1 MALDSDSYDYIHFN
15 ETHSSETEYDIKI
28 SELYY
33 PAAVNSL
40 VFCISLPTNSFLLWV
55 LWTEQAWKIT
65 SDILLLQLTV
75 SNLCLTVTLPF
86 AACNALHTWVFGEWA
101 CGVGVGI
108 YFLGLFTA
116 VVILTA
122 MSLHSYVTVVQPWC
136 LSAQALTKYGVLI
149 GSIVMWLV
157 CAAASIKLAVSCRVI
172 EFADIKV
179 CVNLVESL
187 TMKLTE
193 IYTQIFLFFLI
204 PVLITSFCYVHM
216 WIMAKQGRINS
227 QQQPSKLILGITVST
242 FLCLAPYSIHMFIQ
256 SLLLLD
262 FYEYTHELI
271 YALHYAWL
279 IIHPIIHI
287 YCCFIPLV
295 HLIGV
300 QRFRRYLPMPCNT
313 LSLCRDETKTDSP
326 MALIPLQNEEEI

>member
-15 ETHSSETEYDIKI
+15 ETQSSETEYDIKI
-28 SELYY
+28 SELHY

-40 VFCISLPTNSFLLWV
+40 IFLISLPANSFLLWV
-55 LWTEQAWKIT
+55 LWTERAWKIT

-75 SNLCLTVTLPF
+75 SNLCFTVTLPF
-86 AACNALHTWVFGEWA
+86 AACNALHRWVFGEWA
-101 CGVGVGI
+101 CGVGTGI
-108 YFLGLFTA
+108 YFLGLFTT

-122 MSLHSYVTVVQPWC
+122 MFLHYYVTVVQPWC
-136 LSAQALTKYGVLI
+136 LSAQALGKYGVLI

-157 CAAASIKLAVSCRVI
+157 CAAASIKLAVSGRVI
-172 EFADIKV
+172 EIADLKV

-227 QQQPSKLILGITVST
+227 QQQPSKLILGVTVST

-256 SLLLLD
+256 TLLLLD

-271 YALHYAWL
+271 YAWFV
-279 IIHPIIHI
+279 IHPITHI

-313 LSLCRDETKTDSP
+313 LYLCRDETKTDSP
-326 MALIPLQNEEEI
+326 MALIPLQNAEEI

>member
-15 ETHSSETEYDIKI
+15 ETQSSEIEYDIKI

-40 VFCISLPTNSFLLWV
+40 IFCISLPANSFLLWV
-55 LWTEQAWKIT
+55 LWTERAWKIT

-101 CGVGVGI
+101 CGVGTGI
-108 YFLGLFTA
+108 CFLGLFTA

-136 LSAQALTKYGVLI
+136 LFAQALRKYGVLI

-157 CAAASIKLAVSCRVI
+157 CAALSIKLSVSGRVI
-172 EFADIKV
+172 EFADMKV

-193 IYTQIFLFFLI
+193 
-204 PVLITSFCYVHM
+204 S
-216 WIMAKQGRINS
+216 A
-227 QQQPSKLILGITVST
+227 
-242 FLCLAPYSIHMFIQ
+242 
-256 SLLLLD
+256 
-262 FYEYTHELI
+262 
-271 YALHYAWL
+271 
-279 IIHPIIHI
+279 
-287 YCCFIPLV
+287 
-295 HLIGV
+295 
-300 QRFRRYLPMPCNT
+300 QRFFFSFSF
-313 LSLCRDETKTDSP
+313 LSLSLHSVMFTCG
-326 MALIPLQNEEEI
+326 

>member
-15 ETHSSETEYDIKI
+15 ETQSSETEYDIKI
-28 SELYY
+28 SELHY

-40 VFCISLPTNSFLLWV
+40 VFCISLPANSFLLWV
-55 LWTEQAWKIT
+55 LRTERAWKIT

-75 SNLCLTVTLPF
+75 SNLCFTVTLPF
-86 AACNALHTWVFGEWA
+86 AACNALHGWVFGEWA
-101 CGVGVGI
+101 CGVAAGI
-108 YFLGLFTA
+108 YYLGLFTA

-122 MSLHSYVTVVQPWC
+122 MSLHCYVTVVQPWC
-136 LSAQALTKYGVLI
+136 LSAQALRKYCVLI
-149 GSIVMWLV
+149 GSIVMWVV
-157 CAAASIKLAVSCRVI
+157 CAAASIKLAVSGRVI
-172 EFADIKV
+172 EFADLKV

-187 TMKLTE
+187 TMKL
-193 IYTQIFLFFLI
+193 IDLYTQIFLFFLI

-227 QQQPSKLILGITVST
+227 QQLPSKLILGVTVST

-271 YALHYAWL
+271 YAWFV
-279 IIHPIIHI
+279 IHPITHI

-300 QRFRRYLPMPCNT
+300 QRFRRYLPMPCST
-313 LSLCRDETKTDSP
+313 LYLCRDETKTDSP
-326 MALIPLQNEEEI
+326 MAFILLQNAEEI

>member
-1 MALDSDSYDYIHFN
+1 
-15 ETHSSETEYDIKI
+15 
-28 SELYY
+28 
-33 PAAVNSL
+33 
-40 VFCISLPTNSFLLWV
+40 
-55 LWTEQAWKIT
+55 
-65 SDILLLQLTV
+65 
-75 SNLCLTVTLPF
+75 
-86 AACNALHTWVFGEWA
+86 
-101 CGVGVGI
+101 
-108 YFLGLFTA
+108 
-116 VVILTA
+116 
-122 MSLHSYVTVVQPWC
+122 
-136 LSAQALTKYGVLI
+136 
-149 GSIVMWLV
+149 
-157 CAAASIKLAVSCRVI
+157 
-172 EFADIKV
+172 
-179 CVNLVESL
+179 
-187 TMKLTE
+187 MKLTE

-242 FLCLAPYSIHMFIQ
+242 FLCLAPSSIHMFIQ

-326 MALIPLQNEEEI
+326 MALIPLQNAEEI

>member
-15 ETHSSETEYDIKI
+15 ETLSSETEYDIKI
-28 SELYY
+28 SELHY

-40 VFCISLPTNSFLLWV
+40 VFCISLPANSFLLWV
-55 LWTEQAWKIT
+55 LWTERAWKIT

-75 SNLCLTVTLPF
+75 SNLCFTVTLPF
-86 AACNALHTWVFGEWA
+86 AACNALHGWVFGEWA
-101 CGVGVGI
+101 CGVAPGI
-108 YFLGLFTA
+108 YYLGQFTA
-116 VVILTA
+116 VVIITA
-122 MSLHSYVTVVQPWC
+122 MFLHYYVTVVQPWC
-136 LSAQALTKYGVLI
+136 LSAQALGKYGVLI

-157 CAAASIKLAVSCRVI
+157 CAAASIKLAVSGRVI
-172 EFADIKV
+172 EFADLKV

-187 TMKLTE
+187 TMKL
-193 IYTQIFLFFLI
+193 IDLYTQIFLFFLI

-216 WIMAKQGRINS
+216 WIMAKQGKINS
-227 QQQPSKLILGITVST
+227 QQLPSKLILGVTVST

-271 YALHYAWL
+271 YAWFV
-279 IIHPIIHI
+279 IHPITHI

-300 QRFRRYLPMPCNT
+300 QRFRRYLPMPCST

-326 MALIPLQNEEEI
+326 MALIPLQNAEEI